1 MMNMETLEKIRLELH
16 NYSISDYFRNL
27 KNIKDNVNL
36 LKNKAIRIAILRSYT
51 AEMIE
56 PILKLRLI
64 LEGYNPEFF
73 WGDFNQYAQEIL
85 DDSSALYEFKPD
97 LILIM
102 IRVEE
107 FIPYFVWD
115 FETKTDAEWINE
127 VQDAAKHMISLVNT
141 LNDRIPAQV
150 IVQNM
155 SLSSVPYWGIY
166 DAQRSNSQTNL
177 LNDFN
182 NQLSEAF
189 EENTNTYIW
198 DFNNFV
204 MRKGSD
210 TIFDP
215 KLWYVSRNPFK
226 QSAYLE
232 IANDLS
238 RYILSVLG
246 KVIKC
251 IVLDLDN
258 TLWGGV
264 IGEDGMEGIAL
275 GQDYPGNCYV
285 DFQRELLKLY
295 HRGII
300 LAINSK
306 NNESDA
312 FEVIDNHPYMILRR
326 KHFAAYQINWND
338 KVSNLNVLAKEINI
352 GVDSMIMIDDNPGEC
367 ELIRQLCPE
376 CTVAQFP
383 EKPYRVSDLIRSLPG
398 IENIRLTDED
408 KKKGEIYQ
416 AQVKR
421 KKLETSSSDLGE
433 FFRALEMKAEIKAA
447 DKFSIPRISQLTQKT
462 NQFNMTTRR
471 YSEID
476 IMEFVTSSDSYVFSV
491 SSQDRFGDNG
501 IIGVFVLKF
510 DGDIC
515 LIDSFLLSCRVIGRT
530 IEQSI
535 AAFISEFAR
544 EKGATTLVGEFIPTA
559 KNQPANDF
567 YKSLNFT
574 DAGNAR
580 FILDLQQQ
588 RIEYSP
594 YIDLKIIS

>member
-1 MMNMETLEKIRLELH
+1 MNMETLEKIRSELH
-16 NYSISDYFRNL
+16 NFNLGDYFRKL
-27 KNIKDNVNL
+27 KYIDDNIDIS
-36 LKNKAIRIAILRSYT
+36 KNKSIRVAILRSYT

-56 PILKLRLI
+56 PMLKLRLI
-64 LEGYNPEFF
+64 LAGYNPEFF

-97 LILIM
+97 LILLM

-177 LNDFN
+177 LNGFN
-182 NQLSEAF
+182 NQLSEAL

-215 KLWYVSRNPFK
+215 KLWYISKNPFK

-258 TLWGGV
+258 TLWGGI
-264 IGEDGMEGIAL
+264 IGEDEMEGIAL
-275 GQDYPGNCYV
+275 GHDYPGNCYM

-312 FEVIDNHPYMILRR
+312 FEAIDDHPYMILRR
-326 KHFAAYQINWND
+326 KHFAACQINWGD
-338 KVSNLNVLAKEINI
+338 KAHNLRALAEEINI
-352 GVDSMIMIDDNPGEC
+352 GMDSMIMIDDNPGEC
-367 ELIRQLCPE
+367 DLIRQLCPE
-376 CTVAQFP
+376 CTVVQFP
-383 EKPYRVSDLIRSLPG
+383 EKPYLVRDLIRKLPG

-416 AQVKR
+416 AQGER
-421 KKLETSSSDLGE
+421 KKLEKSSSDLGD

-471 YSEID
+471 YNEID
-476 IMEFVTSSDSYVFSV
+476 IMEFITSSASYVFSV

-501 IIGVFVLKF
+501 IIGVFILKF

-559 KNQPANDF
+559 KNQPAKDA
-567 YKSLNFT
+567 YKNLNFN
-574 DAGNAR
+574 DVGNAK
-580 FILDLQQQ
+580 FTLDLQQQ

-594 YIDLKIIS
+594 YIEHKITY

>member
-1 MMNMETLEKIRLELH
+1 METLEQIRSELH
-16 NYSISDYFRNL
+16 NFNLGDYFRKL
-27 KNIKDNVNL
+27 KYIDDNIDIS
-36 LKNKAIRIAILRSYT
+36 KNKSIRVAILRSYT

-56 PILKLRLI
+56 PMLKLRLI
-64 LEGYNPEFF
+64 LAGYNPEFF

-85 DDSSALYEFKPD
+85 DDSSALYKFKPD
-97 LILIM
+97 LILLM
-102 IRVEE
+102 TRVEE

-115 FETKTDAEWINE
+115 FEIKTDTEWINE
-127 VQDAAKHMISLVNT
+127 VQDAAKHMINLVNT

-155 SLSSVPYWGIY
+155 SMSSVPYWGIY
-166 DAQRSNSQTNL
+166 DAQRSNSQANL
-177 LNDFN
+177 LNGFN

-189 EENTNTYIW
+189 EENTKTYIW

-210 TIFDP
+210 TISDP
-215 KLWYVSRNPFK
+215 KLWYISKNPFK
-226 QSAYLE
+226 QSAHLE
-232 IANDLS
+232 IATDLS

-258 TLWGGV
+258 TLWGGI

-275 GQDYPGNCYV
+275 GHDYPGNCYM

-326 KHFAAYQINWND
+326 KHFAACQINWGD
-338 KVSNLNVLAKEINI
+338 KANNLRVLAEEINI
-352 GVDSMIMIDDNPGEC
+352 GVDSMVMIDDNPGEC
-367 ELIRQLCPE
+367 DLIRQLCPE
-376 CTVAQFP
+376 CTVVQFP
-383 EKPYRVSDLIRSLPG
+383 EKPYLVLDCISKLPC

-421 KKLETSSSDLGE
+421 KKLETSASDLGD
-433 FFRALEMKAEIKAA
+433 FFKALEMKAEIKAA

-462 NQFNMTTRR
+462 NQFNMTTKR

-476 IMEFVTSSDSYVFSV
+476 IMKFVTSSDSYVFSV

-501 IIGVFVLKF
+501 IIGIFILKF

-559 KNQPANDF
+559 KNQPAKDV
-567 YKSLNFT
+567 YKNLNFIDT
-574 DAGNAR
+574 GDAK
-580 FILDLQQQ
+580 FTLDLQQQ
-588 RIEYSP
+588 QIEYSP
-594 YIDLKIIS
+594 YIEHEITY

>member
-1 MMNMETLEKIRLELH
+1 MNAETLEQIRLELH
-16 NYSISDYFRNL
+16 NFNHGDYFRKL
-27 KNIKDNVNL
+27 KYIDDNIDIS
-36 LKNKAIRIAILRSYT
+36 KNRPIRVAILRSYT

-56 PILKLRLI
+56 PMLRLRLI
-64 LEGYNPEFF
+64 LEGYKPEFF

-85 DDSSALYEFKPD
+85 DDSSALYEFRPD
-97 LILIM
+97 LILLM
-102 IRVEE
+102 IRVDEL
-107 FIPYFVWD
+107 IPSFVWD
-115 FETKTDAEWINE
+115 FAAKTDTEWLNE
-127 VQDAAKHMISLVNT
+127 VQCTVKHIVNLVNT
-141 LNDRIPAQV
+141 LNGRIPAQV

-166 DAQRSNSQTNL
+166 DTQRSKNQTNF
-177 LNDFN
+177 LNGFN

-215 KLWYVSRNPFK
+215 KLWYISRNPFK

-232 IANDLS
+232 IAGDISL
-238 RYILSVLG
+238 YILSVLG
-246 KVIKC
+246 EGKKC

-275 GQDYPGNCYV
+275 GHDYPGNCYM

-312 FEVIDNHPYMILRR
+312 FEAIDNHPYMILQR
-326 KHFAAYQINWND
+326 KHFAACQINWGD
-338 KVSNLNVLAKEINI
+338 KANNLRVLAEEINI
-352 GVDSMIMIDDNPGEC
+352 GLDSMIMIDDNPSEC
-367 ELIRQLCPE
+367 DLIRQLCPE
-376 CTVAQFP
+376 CTVVQFP
-383 EKPYRVSDLIRSLPG
+383 GKPYLVCNLIRKLPG
-398 IENIRLTDED
+398 IESIRLTDED
-408 KKKGEIYQ
+408 KKKGKIYQ
-416 AQVKR
+416 AQGER
-421 KKLETSSSDLGE
+421 KKLEKSSSDLGD

-471 YSEID
+471 YSEVEI
-476 IMEFVTSSDSYVFSV
+476 IKFVTSSDSYVFSV
-491 SSQDRFGDNG
+491 LSQDRFGDNG
-501 IIGVFVLKF
+501 IIGIFILKF

-544 EKGATTLVGEFIPTA
+544 KKGARTLIGEFIPTA
-559 KNQPANDF
+559 KNQPAKDF
-567 YKSLNFT
+567 YKDLSFT
-574 DAGNAR
+574 DAGNGK
-580 FILDLQQQ
+580 FTLDLQQQ
-588 RIEYSP
+588 HIEYSR
-594 YIDLKIIS
+594 YIEHKIAY